1 MKYVRLKRYDPHHR
15 VVLRRYWYK
24 QYRFK
29 ESEGWYVVPDDV
41 AEYLE
46 ENARQRAGDPMSIPA
61 FDICTKEEAEEI
73 DERENL
79 QTEVRRPAQKARV
92 YAEEKEEKS
101 ERSGLLRG
109 RGRKAKQETKQ
120 EKPPVK
126 SEEDSK
132 TSDTV
137 EETK

>member
-46 ENARQRAGDPMSIPA
+46 ENARQRAGDSMSIPA
-61 FDICTKEEAEEI
+61 FDICTKEEAEKI

-92 YAEEKEEKS
+92 YAEEKENKSQRAGLRRGRSRRAKS
-101 ERSGLLRG
+101 ETKEKPLSVSTTSTE
-109 RGRKAKQETKQ
+109 AKETK
-120 EKPPVK
+120 
-126 SEEDSK
+126 
-132 TSDTV
+132 
-137 EETK
+137 

>member
-15 VVLRRYWYK
+15 AVLRRYWYK

-41 AEYLE
+41 AEYLR
-46 ENARQRAGDPMSIPA
+46 ENARQRAGDPMSSPA
-61 FDICTKEEAEEI
+61 FDICTKEEAEKI

-101 ERSGLLRG
+101 ARSGLRRG
-109 RGRKAKQETKQ
+109 RGRRANPETKV
-120 EKPPVK
+120 ETPAENA
-126 SEEDSK
+126 SEETADAAK
-132 TSDTV
+132 V
-137 EETK
+137 EESK